1 MEQAIQQLKA
11 DSSDAVNHAGFALTY
26 GAMAVCGLAI
36 VLGIT
41 ARGAWLWLSRR
52 ARTHQS
58 VRRILRD
65 PRRRAAEAKDLTL
78 IRRAGL

>member
-11 DSSDAVNHAGFALTY
+11 DSADAVNHAGFALTY

-41 ARGAWLWLSRR
+41 ARGAWLWLSHR

-65 PRRRAAEAKDLTL
+65 PKRRMSEAGDLAH